1 MKYFQKLP
9 YQILAIV
16 TAIMGVACA
25 FYFPVIELVAE
36 VDVLVTVQSTELFTL
51 LELRSQM
58 VERGMDV
65 LIINISILLLVS
77 GSIINIISIAKTR
90 LLLPGS
96 VIQLLSF
103 VILYYDTIDQNQK
116 NVVESILSE
125 ALEIKPTMWVYVLV
139 GSVFLSVVLTAV
151 REVLQLVATDRNEQ

>member
-1 MKYFQKLP
+1 MRYVQKLP

-25 FYFPVIELVAE
+25 FYLPVIELVAE

-65 LIINISILLLVS
+65 LIINVSILLLVS

>member
-16 TAIMGVACA
+16 TGIMGVACA
-25 FYFPVIELVAE
+25 FYLPVIELVAE

-65 LIINISILLLVS
+65 LIVNISILMLVS

-96 VIQLLSF
+96 ATQLLSF

>member
-25 FYFPVIELVAE
+25 FYLPVIELVAE

-65 LIINISILLLVS
+65 LIINVSILLLVS

>member
-25 FYFPVIELVAE
+25 FYLPVIELVAE

-125 ALEIKPTMWVYVLV
+125 ALEIRPTMWVYVLV